1 MKRSFEFFKAVLATI
16 FTLLIV
22 FLCGFYIGTLR
33 SKKSIPVAVPVPVAS
48 SSSSTI
54 DLQLPGEVE
63 KRIVTEEEVKG
74 KLVEIG
80 QLATYSCEYTVSKSV
95 DSSRYL
101 LDNIRIPGTTNSI
114 SLTCKGIVKVGYDV
128 KDITPSVD
136 NNSERIY
143 IALPNA
149 SLLDNYIIWDS
160 IECSDSNSILNP
172 LEFSQYQL
180 LVQEIEETGLAQAES
195 DGIYIAAEK
204 NAKLLIENFLS
215 GFEDYEIIFI

>member
-1 MKRSFEFFKAVLATI
+1 MKKSLKFLRALLAVI
-16 FTLLIV
+16 ITLLIV
-22 FLCGFYIGTLR
+22 FFCGYYIGSLR
-33 SKKSIPVAVPVPVAS
+33 SKKTVSAAVPVPVS
-48 SSSSTI
+48 SSSSPAI

-63 KRIVTEEEVKG
+63 KRIVTEEEVKS

-80 QLATYSCEYTVSKSV
+80 QLATYSAEYTVSKSV

-101 LDNIRIPGTTNSI
+101 LDNIKIPGTTNSI
-114 SLTCKGIVKVGYDV
+114 SLTCKGIVKVGYNV

-136 NNSERIY
+136 NDSERIY
-143 IALPNA
+143 IALPKA

-180 LVQEIEETGLAQAES
+180 LVQEIEETGLNQAES
-195 DGIYIAAEK
+195 DGVYTAAEK
-204 NAKLLIENFLS
+204 NAELLIENFLS
-215 GFEDYEIIFI
+215 GFEDYEVIFI